1 VYWRVTSMHKVWAL
15 IRSNWLA
22 ASSYKLGFVFSFG
35 SLVLSIVPI
44 FFITRALQTTMADV
58 IRGQGDQYFAFL
70 VVGLISLN
78 VVSST
83 VYALPGGLQN
93 ATSTGTLE
101 ALLATPTSVT
111 ALVLGLSGYDILFS
125 VLRSAVMLIAAAFMG
140 ARVEWHQ
147 LGVSLPIIA
156 LIVIAHLPIAIIT
169 AGMVLAF
176 RTRGPLAQLVLMA
189 STFLGGV
196 YYPTTVTG
204 IPAPIKAISAFI
216 PLTYGLTALRAV
228 LLEGNSIATVWREIS
243 ILFAFTV
250 VALIASAIGFR
261 AALRYARKV
270 GNLAQY

>member
-1 VYWRVTSMHKVWAL
+1 MHKVWAL

-22 ASSYKLGFVFSFG
+22 ASSYKLGFIFSFG
-35 SLVLSIVPI
+35 SLILSVIPI

-83 VYALPGGLQN
+83 VYALPGGLQT

-111 ALVLGLSGYDILFS
+111 ALLLTM
-125 VLRSAVMLIAAAFMG
+125 LRSAVMLIAAAAMG

-147 LGVSLPIIA
+147 LGASLPIVA
-156 LIVIAHLPIAIIT
+156 LIVVAHLPIAIIT
-169 AGMVLAF
+169 AAMVLAF

-228 LLEGNSIATVWREIS
+228 LLEGNSITTVWRELS
-243 ILFAFTV
+243 ILSAFTV

>member
-1 VYWRVTSMHKVWAL
+1 MHKVWAL

-35 SLVLSIVPI
+35 SLVLSVIPI
-44 FFITRALQTTMADV
+44 FFITRALQSTMADV

-101 ALLATPTSVT
+101 ALLATPTSVS
-111 ALVLGLSGYDILFS
+111 ALLLGLSGYEILFS
-125 VLRSAVMLIAAAFMG
+125 VLRSGVMLIAAAILG

-147 LGVSLPIIA
+147 LGASLPIIA
-156 LIVIAHLPIAIIT
+156 LIVLAHLPIAIIT
-169 AGMVLAF
+169 AAMVLAF
-176 RTRGPLAQLVLMA
+176 RTRGPLAQLILMA

-196 YYPTTVTG
+196 YYPTTV
-204 IPAPIKAISAFI
+204 IPGFIKSISAFL

-228 LLEGNSIATVWREIS
+228 LLVGNSITSVWREIS
-243 ILFAFTV
+243 ILLAFTA
-250 VALIASAIGFR
+250 VALVLSGIGFQ